1 MMLSVS
7 QRDKFTWG
15 VLALAGL
22 SSLALACGPV
32 ETTSAPTAVAG
43 DVSASAPTVESAPA
57 PEVPQIQ
64 PSGDTAARTLFGGA
78 NRRSP
83 FVPLD
88 NPEFLIAE
96 DALFLGDDN
105 LVMGLNIEGQA
116 RAYPIGMVYYHHVVN
131 DNVDGRPMLVTY

>member
-22 SSLALACGPV
+22 SSLALACGAV
-32 ETTSAPTAVAG
+32 ETTSVPTAVVG
-43 DVSASAPTVESAPA
+43 DVSTSAPIVESASAPEA
-57 PEVPQIQ
+57 PQIQ
-64 PSGDTAARTLFGGA
+64 PSGDSVRSLFGGA

-88 NPEFLIAE
+88 NPEFLIAA

-131 DNVDGRPMLVTY
+131 DNVGGRPMLVTY